1 MIKVLHVLYSMNRGG
16 IETFIMNVFRNI
28 DRTKVSFDFL
38 LGTENE
44 CDYNKEILALG
55 GNIHYI
61 PDCRNGLFKNI
72 KMLNR
77 FYKEHPEYKII
88 HLHASA
94 LLNIVPLVVAKKH
107 NIPVRIIHSHS
118 TSVCGNPLR
127 NLLHIFNKLWLT
139 YYATHYLACSKLAG
153 EWMFSSKYKKTP
165 YQIINNGIDID
176 NFKFDPDKRNELRKH
191 LCINDKF
198 VVGHVGSFSKAKNHS
213 FLLDIF
219 SNIKEK
225 SDDAILLLVGDG
237 NLRKNI
243 EDKIRKLGLSD
254 SVILT
259 GKRTD
264 IAELM
269 CAMDVFVFPSLH
281 EGLPVTLVEAQASNL
296 IIFASDAITD
306 EIYLTANIKMLPLTL
321 SSEKW
326 AKKIIAAKNNLFQRH
341 LQNNVLDKRYDIFSV
356 INIIKDFYIKSLKEF
371 SCGL

>member
-1 MIKVLHVLYSMNRGG
+1 MNRGG

-38 LGTENE
+38 LGTEDE

-139 YYATHYLACSKLAG
+139 DYATHYLACSKLAG

-269 CAMDVFVFPSLH
+269 CAMDVFAFPSLH
-281 EGLPVTLVEAQASNL
+281 EGLGIVAIESQCNGLKTIVADTIPEDAFITPL
-296 IIFASDAITD
+296 IS
-306 EIYLTANIKMLPLTL
+306 KLPLEL
-321 SSEKW
+321 SAEKW
-326 AKKIIAAKNNLFQRH
+326 AREIIKLEKGYARQDMSLEIKMAGYDIKKIAYKMQSFYCIE
-341 LQNNVLDKRYDIFSV
+341 QNK
-356 INIIKDFYIKSLKEF
+356 
-371 SCGL
+371 